1 MTREEAVSVIKDFVA
16 YGEHVNAFVYK
27 GSISIPIDALN
38 MAIEALEQEPSKATG
53 EWIPVKWHEITD
65 EERDREGYPEDWA
78 YFLDCEMPDDG
89 ERILVTTKNGFVE
102 LDECYC
108 DGEYV
113 LESGDDWI
121 GDVLAWTQLPKP
133 YKEREE

>member
-1 MTREEAVSVIKDFVA
+1 MTKEEAITILSNATFSDEWQGNEDLTTA
-16 YGEHVNAFVYK
+16 Y
-27 GSISIPIDALN
+27 L

-108 DGEYV
+108 DGEYA

-133 YKEREE
+133 YKESEEE